1 MPTSSIFT
9 NVKITDPKKAEA
21 FINALDEAANAP
33 YEKKE
38 RGDSHILTDHE
49 EIRKLM
55 EKGLEDQA
63 NGKTRPLEEAIEDL
77 RNKRQTPSGEF
88 AEQILK
94 ELIDEG
100 YSGYELLDEF
110 RIRQTKVRPAVEAM
124 LEEAMN
130 VANGNGEYMSYEEFV
145 KEVIEENDCDT
156 TLSKNDLLRINAE
169 KMDPIEYMGF
179 QEGLEIGIQ
188 IGENNVNKFAAL
200 KLNQNGYKTEFIAEC
215 LKVSPEQVR
224 EWIEEK

>member
-9 NVKITDPKKAEA
+9 NVKLTDPKKAEA

-33 YEKKE
+33 YVKKE

>member
-21 FINALDEAANAP
+21 FINALDEAADAP

-38 RGDSHILTDHE
+38 RGESHILTDHE

-110 RIRQTKVRPAVEAM
+110 RIRQTKVRPVVEAM

>member
-21 FINALDEAANAP
+21 FINALDEAADAP

-38 RGDSHILTDHE
+38 RGESHILTDHE

-179 QEGLEIGIQ
+179 QEGLEIGVQ

>member
-1 MPTSSIFT
+1 MQNSNIVT
-9 NVKITDPKKAEA
+9 NVKITNPKKAEA
-21 FINALDEAANAP
+21 FINALDEAADAP

-38 RGDSHILTDHE
+38 RGESHILTDHE

>member
-21 FINALDEAANAP
+21 FINALDEAADAP

-38 RGDSHILTDHE
+38 RGESHILTDHE

-55 EKGLEDQA
+55 EKGLEDQE
-63 NGKTRPLEEAIEDL
+63 NGKTRHLEEAIEDL

>member
-1 MPTSSIFT
+1 MQNSSIVT

-21 FINALDEAANAP
+21 FINALDEAADAP

-38 RGDSHILTDHE
+38 RGESHILTDHE

>member
-21 FINALDEAANAP
+21 FINALDEAADAP

-38 RGDSHILTDHE
+38 RGESHILTDHE

>member
-21 FINALDEAANAP
+21 FINALDEAADAP

-38 RGDSHILTDHE
+38 RGESHILTDHE

-63 NGKTRPLEEAIEDL
+63 NGKTRPLEESIEDL

>member
-9 NVKITDPKKAEA
+9 SVKITDPKKAEA

-33 YEKKE
+33 YVKKE

-55 EKGLEDQA
+55 EKGLEDLE
-63 NGKTRPLEEAIEDL
+63 NGRTRPLEEAIEDM
-77 RNKRQTPSGEF
+77 RDRRKAPSGEF

-110 RIRQTKVRPAVEAM
+110 RIRQSKVRPAVEAM
-124 LEEAMN
+124 LEEAKN
-130 VANGNGEYMSYEEFV
+130 VANGNGEYMTYEEFV
-145 KEVIEENDCDT
+145 KEVIEKNDCDT
-156 TLSKNDLLRINAE
+156 ILSKNDLLRINAE

-179 QEGLEIGIQ
+179 QEGLEIGIK
-188 IGENNVNKFAAL
+188 IGENNMNKSASL
-200 KLNQNGYKTEFIAEC
+200 KMYQDGY
-215 LKVSPEQVR
+215 SPEYIAKLLQLSSEQIM